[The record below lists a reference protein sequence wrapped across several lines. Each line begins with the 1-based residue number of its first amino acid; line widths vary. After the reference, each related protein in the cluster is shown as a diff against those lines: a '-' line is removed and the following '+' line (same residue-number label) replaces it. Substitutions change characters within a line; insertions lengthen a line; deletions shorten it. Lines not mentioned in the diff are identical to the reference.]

1 MRIEDVPGR
10 LASIGGRTPGSDG
23 ERRAALWL
31 RDQLRADGERAAV
44 ETVWVRPA
52 WALSLGGYLA
62 VAVAGSAISVSLPGI
77 GLAVLVAALAGT
89 LGDLTAAPAAL
100 RWLTPARAT
109 QNVVVEAGA
118 TEASPAEGR
127 LRLVLTANIDAG
139 RTGSVYRDGWVRIES
154 RLRRAL
160 GGHLA
165 SVPGLLALLIA
176 VLAALAGARLAGAG
190 GTSLGVA
197 QLIPTVLA
205 LVALALLADIQ
216 LSPPSPG
223 ANVNASGV
231 AAALAVFRQLRHS
244 PPENLDVCLVLSGAG
259 EAGALGL
266 RDFVRRR
273 RRRGW
278 RAQDVAVLALEP
290 CAVGTPFFATHEGPL
305 LALRLHPQLLA
316 CARAAAASEPLLG
329 ARPRR
334 GHSAGAAYVARR
346 RRWPAIAIGAVDE
359 HDRPGPSHQAADQPP
374 VLNPR
379 TLGDTVE
386 LCLALIENLDRGIG
400 RSAGKMSHA
409 GAPAI

>member
-31 RDQLRADGERAAV
+31 RDQLRADGERVAV
-44 ETVWVRPA
+44 ETVWVRPG

-77 GLAVLVAALAGT
+77 GLAVLVAALACT
-89 LGDLTAAPAAL
+89 LGDLTAAPAAA

-118 TEASPAEGR
+118 TEVSPAPGR

-139 RTGSVYRDGWVRIES
+139 RTGSVYRDGWVRAES
-154 RLRRAL
+154 RLRRGL

-190 GTSLGVA
+190 GTALGVA

-205 LVALALLADIQ
+205 LVALALLADIL

-231 AAALAVFRQLRHS
+231 AAALAVFRQLRRS
-244 PPENLDVCLVLSGAG
+244 PPENLDVCLVLGGAG
-259 EAGALGL
+259 EAGALG
-266 RDFVRRR
+266 VRRYLHER

-290 CAVGTPFFATHEGPL
+290 CGTGTPCYLTHEGPL
-305 LALRLHPQLLA
+305 LALRLHPQLVA
-316 CARAAAASEPLLG
+316 CARAAAAGEPLLG
-329 ARPRR
+329 ARARR
-334 GHSAGAAYVARR
+334 SHAGGAAYAARR
-346 RRWPAIAIGAVDE
+346 RRWPAIAVGAVDA
-359 HDRPGPSHQAADQPP
+359 HDRPGPAHRPDDLPERLEQ
-374 VLNPR
+374 R
-379 TLGDTVE
+379 TLADTVE
-386 LCLALIENLDRGIG
+386 LCLALIDKLDAGIG
-400 RSAGKMSHA
+400 AAGKISHERA
-409 GAPAI
+409 GSI